1 MNDYADPLLKM
12 QHMLRDYEKLLIARQ
27 WQQAVAMG
35 PDLAAQMRLL
45 VNTVRIQAED
55 SKL

>member
-12 QHMLRDYEKLLIARQ
+12 QHMLKDYEKLLIARQ

-35 PDLAAQMRLL
+35 PDLTAQMRLL